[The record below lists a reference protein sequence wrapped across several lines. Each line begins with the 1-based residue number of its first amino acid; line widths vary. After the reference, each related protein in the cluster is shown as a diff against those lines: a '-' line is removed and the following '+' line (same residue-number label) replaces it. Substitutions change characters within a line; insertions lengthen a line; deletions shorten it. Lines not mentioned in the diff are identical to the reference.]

1 MKTISDETLIEKTAR
16 DSAGGPDNVIER
28 LSAETGMP
36 FIEIFEYPRSPVEIE
51 CKPTA
56 KFLKHYK
63 VVPVGVSGGVLRVA
77 VADPLNPYPV
87 EAMRV
92 ATGLEVEPVIGAEK
106 DILTAIDALYG
117 EGGVTMEKI
126 IEGMDGSDG
135 GGQTDA
141 DDVEHLKDMA
151 LEAPVINLVNMILA
165 GAIDR
170 GASDVHIEP
179 FKDVMHVRYR
189 VDGMLYLKETLPKKL
204 HLAVASRIKIM
215 AKLNIAE
222 RRLPQDGRM
231 KFPGARDIDI
241 RVSTIPTHYG
251 ESIVMR
257 LLDSSGVLSLE
268 AIGFSSGILK
278 DFEALIRQPHGMV
291 LVTGPTGSGKSTTLY
306 GVLSRIDTV
315 EKKVITIEDP
325 VEYNLEGVN
334 QIQVK
339 PKIGLTFGNGLR
351 SIVRQ
356 DPDVIMVGEIRDL
369 ETADIAVHS
378 ALTGHLIFS
387 TLHTNDAPGAV
398 TRLVDMGV
406 EGYLISSSVLG
417 VLAQR
422 LVRVICPGCRVS
434 YSPGPEEM
442 RLLNAEPSGKLD
454 GQIMLYRGEGCE
466 ACGGTGYRGRTGIFE
481 LMVMND
487 ELRHMVVEKRAS
499 GDLRRKAIEYGM
511 VTLRED
517 GLAKVLKGVTT
528 IDEVVRVTLDQ

>member
-1 MKTISDETLIEKTAR
+1 MGRMTVMKNACHGETLTEDPALTV
-16 DSAGGPDNVIER
+16 GER
-28 LSAETGMP
+28 PCMELRP
-36 FIEIFEYPRSPVEIE
+36 LEYPGAPPDILWRPS
-51 CKPTA
+51 A
-56 KFLKHYK
+56 KFLKQYK
-63 VVPVGVSGGVLRVA
+63 VVPIEVNEGVLRVA
-77 VADPLNPYPV
+77 VADPSNPYPL
-87 EAMRV
+87 EAMM
-92 ATGLEVEPVIGAEK
+92 AASGLEVETVLGAEN
-106 DILTAIDALYG
+106 DILTAIDTLYG
-117 EGGVTMEKI
+117 DGAVTMEKI
-126 IEGMDGSDG
+126 IEGMDETDGMAQSD
-135 GGQTDA
+135 A
-141 DDVEHLKDMA
+141 EDVEHLKDMA

-165 GAIDR
+165 GAIER
-170 GASDVHIEP
+170 GASDIHLEP

-189 VDGMLYLKETLPKKL
+189 VDGILYLKETLPKKL

-231 KFPGARDIDI
+231 KFSGSREIDI

-268 AIGFSSGILK
+268 SIGFSSGILT
-278 DFEALIRQPHGMV
+278 DFESLIRQPHGMI

-422 LVRVICPGCRVS
+422 LVRVICQNCKTS
-434 YSPGPEEM
+434 YPPGPKEM
-442 RLLNAEPSGKLD
+442 RILNAESSVDIDMEIKLF
-454 GQIMLYRGEGCE
+454 RGEGCE
-466 ACGGTGYRGRTGIFE
+466 ICGGTGYKGRTGIFE

-487 ELRHMVVEKRAS
+487 ELRHMVVEKSAS
-499 GDLRRKAIEYGM
+499 GTLRQKAMEYGM

-517 GLAKVLKGVTT
+517 GLAKVLAGVTT
-528 IDEVVRVTLDQ
+528 LDEIVRVTLDQ

>member
-1 MKTISDETLIEKTAR
+1 MKSACPVETLTAEP
-16 DSAGGPDNVIER
+16 SAAAFAGRPGTEM
-28 LSAETGMP
+28 LSP
-36 FIEIFEYPRSPVEIE
+36 HEYPGSPPDIE
-51 CKPTA
+51 WRPAA
-56 KFLKHYK
+56 KFLRQYK
-63 VVPVGVSGGVLRVA
+63 VVPVEVNEGVLRVA
-77 VADPLNPYPV
+77 AADLSNPYPL
-87 EAMRV
+87 EAIRV
-92 ATGLEVEPVIGAEK
+92 ASGLEVEPVIGAEN
-106 DILTAIDALYG
+106 DILSAIDALYG
-117 EGGVTMEKI
+117 DGGVTMEKI
-126 IEGMDGSDG
+126 IEGMDDSGGSG
-135 GGQTDA
+135 FQDA
-141 DDVEHLKDMA
+141 DDIEHLKDMA
-151 LEAPVINLVNMILA
+151 LEAPVINLVNIILA
-165 GAIDR
+165 AAVER
-170 GASDVHIEP
+170 GASDIHLEP

-189 VDGMLYLKETLPKKL
+189 VDGILYLKETLPKKL

-215 AKLNIAE
+215 GKLNIAE

-231 KFPGARDIDI
+231 KFTGGSREVDI

-251 ESIVMR
+251 ESIVLR

-268 AIGFSSGILK
+268 SIGFSNGILG
-278 DFEALIRQPHGMV
+278 DFESLIRQPHGMI

-339 PKIGLTFGNGLR
+339 PRIGLTFGNGLR

-422 LVRVICPGCRVS
+422 LVRVICENCKTD
-434 YSPGPEEM
+434 YSPGAKEE
-442 RLLNAEPSGKLD
+442 RILNAEPGTAGKT
-454 GQIMLYRGEGCE
+454 GARGIRLYRGEGCVSC
-466 ACGGTGYRGRTGIFE
+466 AGTGYKGRTGIFE

-499 GDLRRKAIEYGM
+499 GALRQKAMEYGM

-517 GLAKVLKGVTT
+517 GLNKVLAGVTT
-528 IDEVVRVTLDQ
+528 LDEVVRVTLDQ